1 MYRQEEEIQEARYQ
15 RWRAERWVRTY
26 VEELPEILWAGD
38 FRSGRLARLAE
49 RRELLRV
56 SAYGYVEPP
65 PREWPR
71 WRRRRYVD
79 RARAR
84 AVALSI
90 PETCA
95 VGGPHAALLHGLPV
109 LYVPP
114 VVEVHGES
122 FPSTVRPRR
131 DYRRV
136 VREGVTRDVDVV
148 EGMRVTNLD
157 RTVIECA
164 RRLPLDGAL
173 VVADAALNKS
183 VWPDPKQRSE
193 GDRAA
198 AAARVRWQKLLAG
211 EPGRRG
217 NKRARLVLEMVDGWA
232 ESPLESRMRR
242 ALLAIGLPAPRLQTE
257 ILTRRHRYFVDA
269 ALTWKRADGSVWVTV
284 FEADGRGKQV
294 RAANVIRDRER
305 EAEIR
310 MTGAEYLSLN
320 DDHLSQ
326 PGFGELTEQVMAVVP
341 PEARAAMRS
350 VPRYLTNRERRDG
363 LAIDWWPV
371 DHPRW
376 ATAR

>member
-1 MYRQEEEIQEARYQ
+1 M
-15 RWRAERWVRTY
+15 
-26 VEELPEILWAGD
+26 
-38 FRSGRLARLAE
+38 
-49 RRELLRV
+49 
-56 SAYGYVEPP
+56 
-65 PREWPR
+65 
-71 WRRRRYVD
+71 
-79 RARAR
+79 
-84 AVALSI
+84 
-90 PETCA
+90 
-95 VGGPHAALLHGLPV
+95 
-109 LYVPP
+109 
-114 VVEVHGES
+114 
-122 FPSTVRPRR
+122 
-131 DYRRV
+131 
-136 VREGVTRDVDVV
+136 
-148 EGMRVTNLD
+148 
-157 RTVIECA
+157 
-164 RRLPLDGAL
+164 
-173 VVADAALNKS
+173 
-183 VWPDPKQRSE
+183 
-193 GDRAA
+193 
-198 AAARVRWQKLLAG
+198 RWQKLLAG

-341 PEARAAMRS
+341 PEARAALRS

-363 LAIDWWPV
+363 LAIDGWPV